1 MNLTRIIQRF
11 ITWSPDASMLLFM
24 AAILAAVLANSP
36 FSPAYHAFFAQE
48 VALRIGNFNL
58 LSHNGEPM
66 TVLSFINDAL
76 MTVFFFLVG
85 LEIKRELL
93 VGEISSFRKAALPFI
108 AACGGMVMP
117 VLVYLFLCTP
127 AGEGTRGL
135 AIPMATDIA
144 FSLGV
149 LTLLGN
155 RVPLSLK
162 VFLTAFAV
170 VDDIGGILVIA
181 IFYSSHIA
189 IEYLLFSLILFIIL
203 YMGNKRRVSNKTFYL
218 VIGVAIWYLFLQ
230 SGVHSTISGVL
241 VAFLVPAWPRLKIGR
256 YIRSI
261 HHDIDSFPNSGE
273 ETMILSHD
281 QIEKLRHVNT
291 ASRYVVSPLQ
301 SMEDGLYR
309 TVNFFILPLF
319 ALANAGVVLNGSP
332 EEGNLLGN
340 VTISVALGLIIG
352 KFIGIFSFTYLAVK
366 TKLVLMPNGMNWK
379 NLSGI
384 ALLGGIGFTVAL
396 FIANL
401 SFNDSEALLNEAKMG
416 VILGTIVSGILGYIV
431 LRTTLPKVTHL

>member
-1 MNLTRIIQRF
+1 MKLTRIIQRF

-36 FSPAYHAFFAQE
+36 LAPAYHSFFAQE
-48 VALRIGNFNL
+48 VALRVGSFNL

-93 VGEISSFRKAALPFI
+93 VGEISSVRKAALPFV

-117 VLVYLFLCTP
+117 VLVYLFFCTP
-127 AGEGTRGL
+127 EGEGAKGL

-189 IEYLLFSLILFIIL
+189 VEYLLFSLILFIIL
-203 YMGNKRRVSNKTFYL
+203 YMGNRRRVSNKTFYL
-218 VIGVAIWYLFLQ
+218 VIGIAIWYLFLQ
-230 SGVHSTISGVL
+230 SGIHSTISGVL

-261 HHDIDSFPNSGE
+261 HRDIDSFPDSGE
-273 ETMILSHD
+273 ETMILNHD

-309 TVNFFILPLF
+309 TVNFFILPFF

-340 VTISVALGLIIG
+340 ITMSVALGLIIG
-352 KFIGIFSFTYLAVK
+352 KFVGIFSFTYLAVK
-366 TKLVLMPNGMNWK
+366 TKLVVMPREMNWK

-401 SFNDSEALLNEAKMG
+401 SFSDSEALLNEAKMG

-431 LRTTLPKVTHL
+431 LRLTLPKASHL

>member
-1 MNLTRIIQRF
+1 MNLTRIMHRF
-11 ITWSPDASMLLFM
+11 ITWSPDASMLLFI

-36 FSPAYHAFFAQE
+36 LAPLYHSFFAHK
-48 VALRIGNFNL
+48 VALQIGDFNL
-58 LSHNGEPM
+58 LSHNGESM
-66 TVLSFINDAL
+66 TVFSFVNDAL
-76 MTVFFFLVG
+76 MTIFFFLVG

-93 VGEISSFRKAALPFI
+93 VGEISSVKKAALPLV
-108 AACGGMVMP
+108 AACGGMVIP
-117 VLVYLFLCTP
+117 VLIYLLICNP
-127 AGEGTRGL
+127 EGEGARGL

-149 LTLLGN
+149 LTLLGS

-181 IFYSSHIA
+181 IFYSYHIA

-203 YMGNKRRVSNKTFYL
+203 YMGNRRKINSKTFYL
-218 VIGVAIWYLFLQ
+218 VIGITIWYLFLQ

-241 VAFLVPAWPRLKIGR
+241 VAFMVPAWPRLKIGH
-256 YIRSI
+256 YIKSI
-261 HHDIDSFPNSGE
+261 HRDIETFPNSE
-273 ETMILSHD
+273 EDSIVLSND
-281 QIEKLRHVNT
+281 QIERLRHLNA

-301 SMEDGLYR
+301 AMEDGLYR
-309 TVNFFILPLF
+309 TVNFFILPFF
-319 ALANAGVVLNGSP
+319 ALANAGVVLSGSP
-332 EEGNLLGN
+332 EEGGFLSD
-340 VTISVALGLIIG
+340 VTMSVALGLIIG
-352 KFIGIFSFTYLAVK
+352 KFVGIFSFTYLAVK
-366 TKLVLMPNGMNWK
+366 SKLVTMPNEMNWK

-384 ALLGGIGFTVAL
+384 ALLGGVGFTVAL

-401 SFNDSEALLNEAKMG
+401 SFGDSERLLNEAKMG

-431 LRTTLPKVTHL
+431 LHLTLPKAVK